1 MAADPQRGP
10 KREMSLER
18 IVDAAVQIA
27 DADGLGAVSMAAVAA
42 RLGYTTMSLYR
53 YVSAKDDLI
62 QLMQEEATGLPPES
76 IREAKGWRA
85 RLVAA
90 FRASVQVYLEHPWIL
105 DIPITGSPATPNSAA
120 FMDVM
125 LDALAETPLT
135 DDERLAAALQV
146 TGQARWYGTILAAYA
161 RQARERGMSPEEIA
175 AYEDRLFATLITPEE
190 YPALRRAVDAGVFR
204 SEADPFQFGLDRTL
218 DGLAAY
224 MAERE
229 SGAPPAPSAP
239 WHEPEAPDVAED
251 KRYREARKAVRDAE
265 KALRAARKLERQALA
280 EARQR
285 AARTRRDT

>member
-27 DADGLGAVSMAAVAA
+27 DAEGLGAVSMAAVAA

-76 IREAKGWRA
+76 IREAEGWRA
-85 RLVAA
+85 GLVAA
-90 FRASVQVYLEHPWIL
+90 YRASVQVYLAHPWIL
-105 DIPITGSPATPNSAA
+105 DIPITGSPVTPNSAA

-125 LDALAETPLT
+125 LDALTDTPLT
-135 DDERLAAALQV
+135 HDERLAAVLQV

-175 AYEDRLFATLITPEE
+175 AYEDQLFATLITPEE
-190 YPALRRAVDAGVFR
+190 YPALRQAVDAGVFR
-204 SEADPFQFGLDRTL
+204 SEADPFGFGLERTL

-229 SGAPPAPSAP
+229 SGAPPAPAEQ
-239 WHEPEAPDVAED
+239 WHEPEVPDVAED
-251 KRYREARKAVRDAE
+251 KRYREARKAMREAE

-285 AARTRRDT
+285 AARTRRDA